1 MGVANTGYNGLSQ
14 CCGLGNLQNHWEE
27 LQATKWGK
35 FSLAK

>member
-14 CCGLGNLQNHWEE
+14 CCGLENLQNHWEE